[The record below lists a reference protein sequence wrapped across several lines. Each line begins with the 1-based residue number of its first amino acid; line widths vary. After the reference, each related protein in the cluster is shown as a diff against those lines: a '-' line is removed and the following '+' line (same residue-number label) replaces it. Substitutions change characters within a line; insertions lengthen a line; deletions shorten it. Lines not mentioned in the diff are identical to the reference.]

1 MNMKNTG
8 YTQLIDL
15 HALHQ
20 NLTNPFWVIIDCRF
34 DLADPDWGF
43 QDYNRGH
50 IPGAVYAHLDHDLS
64 GPRTASNG
72 RHPLPDPTIFRE
84 TLGRLGVNSNKQVV
98 AYDTTGGSFA
108 ARLWWMLKYYGH
120 SHVAVLNGGFQAWAA
135 SNYPAE
141 SGSRTNQGT
150 IFTGEP
156 DPSMLVPTAEM
167 DLLSKGGQTTLID
180 ARAPERYR
188 GEVEPLDPVAGH
200 IPGAVNRFHQ
210 DNLGPDG
217 LFLPP
222 ETLKSEFLS
231 LLRPSPPAHAVV
243 YCGSGVTSCHHLLAM
258 QAAGLPMARLYAGS
272 WSEWIRDPH
281 RPIATGENS

>member
-1 MNMKNTG
+1 MENPG
-8 YTQLIDL
+8 YTHIIDV

-20 NLTNPFWVIIDCRF
+20 NLTNRSWVIIDCRF

-43 QDYNRGH
+43 QDYKLGH

-72 RHPLPDPTIFRE
+72 RHPLPDPTVFRE
-84 TLGRLGVNSNKQVV
+84 TLGRLGVDFNKQVV
-98 AYDTTGGSFA
+98 VYDTAGGSFA

-120 SHVAVLNGGFQAWAA
+120 SLVAVLDGGFQAWTAGMHPIE
-135 SNYPAE
+135 N
-141 SGSRTNQGT
+141 GSRTNQGT
-150 IFTGEP
+150 VFTGEP

-167 DLLSKGGQTTLID
+167 EVLTSDGQTTVID
-180 ARAPERYR
+180 ARAPERFR

-217 LFLPP
+217 QFLPP
-222 ETLKSEFLS
+222 EIMKSEFLP
-231 LLRPSPPAHAVV
+231 LLKQSPPDQAVV

-272 WSEWIRDPH
+272 WSEWIRDPKH
-281 RPIATGENS
+281 PITTGETK